1 MNWIGGLSNVN
12 GEFPNE
18 DCAYLIEEVV
28 ITKKKPEAISQSISD
43 GPVSAWNGLFG
54 IGNLGS
60 SGGGSSGIGGNGG
73 GWGSPGGG
81 MSGGGAPSPIKLRPV
96 DDIEKQMNRKQQLEY
111 QRLQN
116 SKIDDIA
123 TGLGINM
130 NLKEGLTDLAKKIA
144 NGNIGKSGENFLK
157 STKILGKAT
166 GWTGVYIAWIDYQN
180 NPTTANR
187 IKLGASIGLAAL
199 RINPFLSIGIGI
211 LDISGGTDW
220 LYNQAGNYWD
230 EN

>member
-1 MNWIGGLSNVN
+1 
-12 GEFPNE
+12 
-18 DCAYLIEEVV
+18 
-28 ITKKKPEAISQSISD
+28 
-43 GPVSAWNGLFG
+43 
-54 IGNLGS
+54 
-60 SGGGSSGIGGNGG
+60 
-73 GWGSPGGG
+73 
-81 MSGGGAPSPIKLRPV
+81 
-96 DDIEKQMNRKQQLEY
+96 
-111 QRLQN
+111 
-116 SKIDDIA
+116 
-123 TGLGINM
+123 M
-130 NLKEGLTDLAKKIA
+130 NLKEGLIDLAKKIA

-166 GWTGVYIAWIDYQN
+166 GWTGAYIAWIDYQN